1 MVLRARQGERGV
13 ESKVKGNATRD
24 QCSRSKSATSG
35 LGLATGPGCGL
46 VGFEGGR
53 ADGGRQAGR
62 WWLVLA
68 RRTTPADA
76 LSAKLQVELISRGRG
91 KGWGGFAQESG
102 QGPCACPGWPCT
114 LASYRGT
121 LYRGGPWTP
130 ATIPVPPLWLSAV
143 PSMRVFPGAARNNTV
158 YVLMGETV
166 TCGSTP
172 GNSHRCSEPEQEL
185 RDTSILGASA
195 YVYM

>member
-1 MVLRARQGERGV
+1 MVLRASQGERGV

-24 QCSRSKSATSG
+24 QCSRSKSAASG

-46 VGFEGGR
+46 AGFEGGR

-62 WWLVLA
+62 SVVAGVLA
-68 RRTTPADA
+68 PRTTPADA

-102 QGPCACPGWPCT
+102 QGPRACPGWPCT
-114 LASYRGT
+114 LATYRGT
-121 LYRGGPWTP
+121 LYRGGPWVP
-130 ATIPVPPLWLSAV
+130 AAIPVPLLWLSAV

-158 YVLMGETV
+158 YIPNV
-166 TCGSTP
+166 
-172 GNSHRCSEPEQEL
+172 RDCSLWLLAWQLPWMDAQS
-185 RDTSILGASA
+185 RSRSRAR
-195 YVYM
+195 V